1 MNLKKILFILGKKYQ
16 KKSNILIS
24 ISLPIALLELMGIGL
39 IIPILSLFV
48 HDEYLKSI
56 DLKFFSVTE
65 NKDLFVIIV
74 LIIFNFVYL
83 LKFIVSCYLIY
94 KRNQFNHNLFLNLSQ
109 KIYESYLKKKYLFHV
124 ENNSSKLIRNTKE
137 ETSLFA
143 FNVVSPLIEVIIEII
158 IFLSLCIFLLLYNF
172 AISIVV
178 IAFFLFISVFWYKF
192 YNKRFYEYGNI
203 RQKHNGGMIKQ
214 LQESFNS
221 IKEIIIF
228 NLEDVSIKKLLHH
241 NKKNAEAGIKKDT
254 LINFPRL
261 IFELAGVTTLLI
273 IIIYYINLNL
283 KFDEILIS
291 IGVFVFATVRLLPSF
306 SKIVRGLQ
314 QIKYNSVVINLIYDE
329 LIDYYQLTKTVK
341 VESGKTN
348 FEKISFKNVN
358 FTYPNTN
365 KNILNNVNLD
375 LKKGDR
381 IGIIGATGSGKTTL
395 INLICGLINPTT
407 GKIELDQKYD
417 LIEYQS
423 SWQKNIGYVPQNVH
437 ILDESVIYNVTFKNK
452 LDPIEFENLK
462 KVLKIVKL
470 DNFVERL
477 ADKYDTLAGENGV
490 MFSGG
495 QCQRLGIARALYRN
509 SSLLILD
516 EATNALDES
525 TEKAILDTIYEK
537 ERDTTIIQ
545 ISHKKSTLSF
555 NDVTFEVKDSFVK
568 KI

>member
-24 ISLPIALLELMGIGL
+24 ISLPIALLELMGISL

>member
-1 MNLKKILFILGKKYQ
+1 MNLKKILFILGKKYK
-16 KKSNILIS
+16 KKSYILIA
-24 ISLPIALLELMGIGL
+24 ISLPIALLELMGISL

-48 HDEYLKSI
+48 HDEYLNSLN
-56 DLKFFSVTE
+56 LKFFGVTE

-124 ENNSSKLIRNTKE
+124 KNNSSKLIRNTKE

-172 AISIVV
+172 VISVAV
-178 IAFFLFISVFWYKF
+178 ITFFLFISSFWYKF

-261 IFELAGVTTLLI
+261 IFELAGITTLLI
-273 IIIYYINLNL
+273 IIIYYINLNI

-314 QIKYNSVVINLIYDE
+314 QIKYNSVVINLIYSE
-329 LIDYYQLTKTVK
+329 LIDYYQLTKPVNVDSEK
-341 VESGKTN
+341 IN
-348 FEKISFKNVN
+348 FEKISFKNVT

-365 KNILNNVNLD
+365 LNILDNVNLE

-417 LIEYQS
+417 LNEYQS

-452 LDPIEFENLK
+452 LNAAEFENLK

-470 DNFVERL
+470 DDFVQ
-477 ADKYDTLAGENGV
+477 K
-490 MFSGG
+490 
-495 QCQRLGIARALYRN
+495 
-509 SSLLILD
+509 
-516 EATNALDES
+516 
-525 TEKAILDTIYEK
+525 
-537 ERDTTIIQ
+537 
-545 ISHKKSTLSF
+545 
-555 NDVTFEVKDSFVK
+555 
-568 KI
+568 